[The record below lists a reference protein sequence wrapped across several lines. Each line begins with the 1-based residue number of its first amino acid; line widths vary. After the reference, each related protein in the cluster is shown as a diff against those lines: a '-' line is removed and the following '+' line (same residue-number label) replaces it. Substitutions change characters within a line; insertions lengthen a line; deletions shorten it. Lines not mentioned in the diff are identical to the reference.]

1 MDYFDKKAKQEEV
14 KEIKEDADLKE
25 RKSDIVDDEM
35 LEWVDWT
42 GKKNVTLKIYNTT
55 MELFDIRDKYI
66 EEHNK
71 KQDFVKKSD
80 TYKISAIAVARKVG
94 IARTSLVQTSTYS
107 KGFSTF
113 LSKLNERLKEKKDS
127 KFISHRKNDA
137 DDANKKSNDC
147 KPTIKQQL
155 ADVKAMNVEQQV
167 NRALDLLSPE
177 VRELLTIDTGITRAS
192 KPDSTRH

>member
-25 RKSDIVDDEM
+25 RRSDIVDDEM

-55 MELFDIRDKYI
+55 MELFNFRDKYI
-66 EEHNK
+66 EEHKK
-71 KQDFVKKSD
+71 KQDFVKKND
-80 TYKISAIAVARKVG
+80 TYKISAVAVARKVG

-107 KGFSTF
+107 KGFSAF
-113 LSKLNERLKEKKDS
+113 LSKLNERLKEKKDL

-137 DDANKKSNDC
+137 EDANKKSNDG
-147 KPTIKQQL
+147 KPTIMQQL
-155 ADVKAMNVEQQV
+155 ADVKALNVEQQV

-177 VRELLTIDTGITRAS
+177 VRELLTIDTGITRSS
-192 KPDSTRH
+192 KPNSTRH